1 MDGDIGYIAYEE
13 YARIKAVN
21 FSTLKEM
28 RRSPLHYRWRV
39 DHPRKDTTGLARG
52 RAAHT
57 ALLDPDRFLNDYV
70 LFKGKDRRS
79 KKFKEFKEHHEGQT
93 ILLENEYKCAL
104 AIRDAVRSHPVAS
117 GLMFSGNAEHSIVW
131 VDPSTKLRCKSR
143 LDFNGAAIVE
153 LKTTATVDV
162 RRFGRIAANFGYHAQ
177 MAMQRDAVVMTEGK
191 TKPAFIVAVE
201 SEPPHAVCVLDL
213 DDDTLALG
221 QDEYL
226 RYLARVQEC
235 EASGCWPGPYEETQ
249 RLELPAYA
257 FGDEEEGITA
267 EVIGG
272 NNQEP
277 AQSDGPEGW

>member
-1 MDGDIGYIAYEE
+1 MNTDLGYIPYEQ
-13 YARIKAVN
+13 YAHIKAVN

-28 RRSPLHYRWRV
+28 RRSPLHYRWRL

-57 ALLDPDRFLNDYV
+57 ALLDGDRFLHDYV
-70 LFKGKDRRS
+70 MFKGKDRRS
-79 KKFKEFKEHHEGQT
+79 KGFKEFKQHHADQT
-93 ILLENEYKCAL
+93 ILLESEYKCAL
-104 AIRDAVRSHPVAS
+104 AIRDAVRAHPIAS
-117 GLMFSGNAEHSIVW
+117 GLLFSGNAEHSITW
-131 VDPSTKLRCKSR
+131 TDPATKLKCKSR

-153 LKTTATVDV
+153 LKTTGSVDV

-177 MAMQRDAVVMTEGK
+177 MAMQRDGVAALENKV
-191 TKPAFIVAVE
+191 KPAYVVAVE
-201 SEPPHAVCVLDL
+201 AEPPHAVCVYEL

-235 EASGCWPGPYEETQ
+235 EASGHWPGPYEETQ

-277 AQSDGPEGW
+277 AQSDGPESW